1 MTWLAVTLIGIG
13 LADLVRSRSS
23 TRSHVLAHVV
33 APVTILVTAVVS
45 GLHGWADGLALLV
58 AAVGSAAWIELS
70 ARTQRDGQRAGR
82 ALGALAAT
90 LVVPLLFSGAATSP
104 DGLLGR
110 WLRWADV
117 PGPLSPEPSRVL
129 LLAGLVLLNVAT
141 ANVLVRLVLL
151 TIGALRP
158 DQVAA
163 PPVPQPA
170 DRLKGGRLL
179 GPMERLVILGLGLAG
194 EFAAAGLVIAAKG
207 LLRFPEIQASAR
219 SHPTSAGT
227 GAPSGSYPGGP
238 AGIDDVTEYFLVGS
252 FVSWIVA
259 LASLAL
265 AA

>member
-13 LADLVRSRSS
+13 LADLVRSRS
-23 TRSHVLAHVV
+23 TARAHVAAHVV
-33 APVTILVTAVVS
+33 APATIVVTAVVA
-45 GLHGWADGLALLV
+45 GLHGWADALALLL
-58 AAVGSAAWIELS
+58 AALGSAAWIELS
-70 ARTQRDGQRAGR
+70 ARTQRDGQQAGR
-82 ALGALAAT
+82 ALAAIAAT
-90 LVVPLLFSGAATSP
+90 LALPLLFSGATSAP

-110 WLRWADV
+110 WLRWADL
-117 PGPLSPEPSRVL
+117 PGALAPDPARVL
-129 LLAGLVLLNVAT
+129 LLTGLVLLNVAT

-151 TIGALRP
+151 TIGALSP
-158 DQVAA
+158 DQVTA

-219 SHPTSAGT
+219 SRSGTSGAGDP
-227 GAPSGSYPGGP
+227 AGSYPGGP

-252 FVSWIVA
+252 FVSWLLA